1 MDNIE
6 MIEKLREKADVT
18 YDEAKEILESLNWNM
33 LDALIALEK
42 EGKLKKTENSSYT
55 TKQETPENFDNFA
68 DDKNRESFGSVMKK
82 IFRWIGNVLSRGM
95 DNKLCIANE
104 NSDFISI
111 PLTILAVLMIPAFWL
126 IVIALCVAFFT
137 GCTFSIEGPDLGTEK
152 VNSVMSKIKFNCS
165 KK

>member
-18 YDEAKEILESLNWNM
+18 YDEAKEILESL
-33 LDALIALEK
+33 
-42 EGKLKKTENSSYT
+42 KTENSSYT

-68 DDKNRESFGSVMKK
+68 DDKNRETFGSVMKK
-82 IFRWIGNVLSRGM
+82 IFRWIGNVLSKGM